1 MTEPVLANAPTTNQ
15 GEEKNKMKAIMQ
27 TKYGPPDVLEL
38 REVDKPVPEDN
49 RVLVKVH
56 ASSVNPADY
65 HPMRGM
71 FLARTMGRTGLL
83 KPKDPRFGTD
93 FSGTVEAVG
102 KNVTQFH
109 PGDEVYGVAPGAG
122 AEYATP
128 REDRMALKPSNSSF
142 EEAAAVPIAAFTAL
156 QAVRDKGHVQ
166 PGHRVLVNGA
176 SGGVGTFAV
185 QIAKAFGAEVT
196 GVTSTRNLEMIN
208 KIGAD
213 HVVDYTRE
221 DFTKGAEKYDVIIDT
236 IGNHSIF
243 DYRRILTATGICVY
257 IGFGGVSRMVSTIIM
272 GPLASKF
279 SAKKFGMMLAKSNQ
293 KDLIELKELI
303 ESGKIRPVLDRTFP
317 LSETA
322 DAVRYVE
329 GPNHKPGHARGKVVI
344 RID

>member
-1 MTEPVLANAPTTNQ
+1 MSDPVLANPKTNQ
-15 GEEKNKMKAIMQ
+15 GEERSKMKAIIQ
-27 TKYGPPDVLEL
+27 REYGPPDVLVL
-38 REVDKPVPEDN
+38 REVEKPALEDN

-71 FLARTMGRTGLL
+71 FLARTVGRTGLRR
-83 KPKDPRFGTD
+83 PKDPRFGTD
-93 FSGTVEAVG
+93 FAGLVEAVG
-102 KNVTQFH
+102 QNVTQFH
-109 PGDEVYGVAPGAG
+109 PGDEVYGVAPGAV

-156 QAVRDKGHVQ
+156 QAVRDRGHVQ
-166 PGHRVLVNGA
+166 PGQGVLVNGA

-196 GVTSTRNLEMIN
+196 GVTSTRNLEMVN

-213 HVVDYTRE
+213 HVIDYTRE
-221 DFTKGAEKYDVIIDT
+221 DFTKSTEKYDVIIDT

-243 DYRRILTATGICVY
+243 DYRRILTPTGICVY
-257 IGFGGVSRMVSTIIM
+257 IGFSGVSRIISTIIM
-272 GPLASKF
+272 GPITSKF
-279 SAKKFGMMLAKSNQ
+279 GSKKVGMMIAKSNQ
-293 KDLIELKELI
+293 KDLVELGELI
-303 ESGKIRPVLDRTFP
+303 ESGKVKPVIDRTFS

-329 GPNHKPGHARGKVVI
+329 GPNHKPGHAHGKVVI